1 MRVFSRSPRATPAPL
16 LLFSAAAFGAAFF
29 AVRFPDVPGAS
40 AGSYVSSVLIAL
52 PALAALVAHRG
63 FRRAAAAAL
72 AVSAFAYAIES
83 VGVATGFPYGPF
95 SYGDALG
102 PKLLGLVPYLLPVTY
117 VPLVIGAAAAAWGP
131 GRLAPRVLIAALLL
145 VLTDGVLDPGA
156 TALGFWTWTEGG
168 PYYGVPLVNSAGW
181 LLSGTVSA
189 ALLLS
194 IGRAHTPPPPGALDS
209 AVLSLA
215 FWTGVAV
222 FSGLAFPALL
232 GLVLFALS
240 LVRRSHLRA
249 AQKSQRAQEGPI

>member
-1 MRVFSRSPRATPAPL
+1 MFSRLLRATPTPL
-16 LLFSAAAFGAAFF
+16 LIFSAISFAAAFF

-40 AGSYVSSVLIAL
+40 AGSYVSSVLLSL
-52 PALAALVAHRG
+52 PALVALWAHLG
-63 FRRAAAAAL
+63 PRRAAAAAL

-95 SYGDALG
+95 SYGEALG
-102 PKLLGLVPYLLPVTY
+102 PKLFGLVPYLLPITY
-117 VPLVIGAAAAAWGP
+117 VPLVIGAAAAAWGGP
-131 GRLAPRVLIAALLL
+131 RRLAPRVAIAALLL

-181 LLSGTVSA
+181 LLSGAVSA

-209 AVLSLA
+209 AILSLA
-215 FWTGVAV
+215 FWTSAAV
-222 FSGLAFPALL
+222 FSGLAFPAAL
-232 GLVLFALS
+232 GLALFVLS
-240 LVRRSHLRA
+240 LAR
-249 AQKSQRAQEGPI
+249 RAQLKAASK

>member
-1 MRVFSRSPRATPAPL
+1 MRVFSRLRRATPTPL
-16 LLFSAAAFGAAFF
+16 LLFSAVAFGAAFF

-40 AGSYVSSVLIAL
+40 AGSYVSSVLLAL
-52 PALAALVAHRG
+52 PALVALWAHLG
-63 FRRAAAAAL
+63 PRRAAAAVL

-95 SYGDALG
+95 SYGEALG
-102 PKLLGLVPYLLPVTY
+102 PKLFDLVPYLLPITY
-117 VPLVIGAAAAAWGP
+117 VPLVVGAAAAAWGP
-131 GRLAPRVLIAALLL
+131 RRLAPRVAFAALLL

-181 LLSGTVSA
+181 LLSGAVSA

-209 AVLSLA
+209 AILSLA
-215 FWTGVAV
+215 FWTGAAV
-222 FSGLAFPALL
+222 FSGLAFPAAL
-232 GLVLFALS
+232 GLALFVLS
-240 LVRRSHLRA
+240 LAR
-249 AQKSQRAQEGPI
+249 RAQLKAASK

>member
-1 MRVFSRSPRATPAPL
+1 MCVLPRLLRATPTPL
-16 LLFSAAAFGAAFF
+16 LIFSAVSLAAAFF

-40 AGSYVSSVLIAL
+40 AGSYVSSVLLSL
-52 PALAALVAHRG
+52 PALLALWTHLGA
-63 FRRAAAAAL
+63 RRATAAAL

-83 VGVATGFPYGPF
+83 LGVATGFPYGPF
-95 SYGDALG
+95 SYGEALG
-102 PKLLGLVPYLLPVTY
+102 PKLFGLVPYLLPITY

-131 GRLAPRVLIAALLL
+131 HRLAPRVAVAALLL

-181 LLSGTVSA
+181 LLSGAVSA

-209 AVLSLA
+209 AILSLA
-215 FWTGVAV
+215 FWTGTAV
-222 FSGLAFPALL
+222 FSGLAFPAAL
-232 GLVLFALS
+232 GLALFVLS
-240 LVRRSHLRA
+240 LARRAQLRA
-249 AQKSQRAQEGPI
+249 ASK